1 MSSQVVRSPGRIK
14 VEIADMTKALEDRR
28 GACEDSERELILS
41 RKRVRCAA
49 EAERNVNRAISLL
62 DELEEGISGHG
73 KVVAEKAGVL
83 ETTMA
88 NREEILGSY
97 CGRNSAKAISV

>member
-14 VEIADMTKALEDRR
+14 VDIADMTKALEDRR

-41 RKRVRCAA
+41 RKRVWCAA
-49 EAERNVNRAISLL
+49 EAERNVNRAISLMN
-62 DELEEGISGHG
+62 DLEEEISGHG

-88 NREEILGSY
+88 NREEIL
-97 CGRNSAKAISV
+97 RLVRREE